1 MVEQNSEPQKIIGQY
16 IFVPNPC
23 TTQPCLP
30 GMAYAIWADDL
41 LYFVKVNDSFL
52 ERTHTWDDFTPAVGE
67 LLEATGYV
75 RQEQDIAGQPFF
87 TLEIVAVHRA
97 E

>member
-1 MVEQNSEPQKIIGQY
+1 MVEKTSEPRQIVGQY

-30 GMAYAIWADDL
+30 GMAYAIWADDI
-41 LYFVKVNDSFL
+41 LYFVKANDSFL
-52 ERTHTWDDFTPAVGE
+52 EKTHTWDDFTPAVGD

-75 RQEQDIAGQPFF
+75 HQEQDIAGQLFF
-87 TLEIVAVHRA
+87 TLEIVTVHRA